1 MSEKELDEGEILK
14 ALVRQGAFDAARAYV
29 DFLEKKALD
38 KEMKKGMEIILQKE
52 AGKEEAEESESEGGS
67 AEGEEVGEG

>member
-29 DFLEKKALD
+29 DFLEKKHETEKTYTI
-38 KEMKKGMEIILQKE
+38 KEEKE
-52 AGKEEAEESESEGGS
+52 AGESESEGGS

>member
-1 MSEKELDEGEILK
+1 MSEKRELDEGEILK

-29 DFLEKKALD
+29 DFLEKKHETEKTYTI
-38 KEMKKGMEIILQKE
+38 KEK
-52 AGKEEAEESESEGGS
+52 EAEESESEGGS

>member
-29 DFLEKKALD
+29 DFLEKKAEEIKRD
-38 KEMKKGMEIILQKE
+38 VEMLREEMPQKE
-52 AGKEEAEESESEGGS
+52 AGESESEGGS